1 MLQIHPFIASTAGLM
16 QRLARRDTLL
26 LTLNG
31 ASIPVAWVGL
41 WFVLSSLL
49 PTE

>member
-1 MLQIHPFIASTAGLM
+1 MLQLHPFTATTAGLM
-16 QRLARRDTLL
+16 RRLVRRDTLL

-31 ASIPVAWVGL
+31 ASIPAAWVGL

-49 PTE
+49 STD